1 MTQFVTLS
9 DKAQTLVNNYVNGSI
24 SKSPFDSN
32 IFKKLLVSVY
42 THTSKADSE
51 LLRILNRYIIDL
63 SAYYTSEELDGV
75 GVQTIRAAAN
85 PFFVAG
91 NCGITVGYPLFGRVA
106 VY

>member
-42 THTSKADSE
+42 THT
-51 LLRILNRYIIDL
+51 
-63 SAYYTSEELDGV
+63 
-75 GVQTIRAAAN
+75 
-85 PFFVAG
+85 
-91 NCGITVGYPLFGRVA
+91 
-106 VY
+106 

>member
-42 THTSKADSE
+42 THTSKVFTE

-63 SAYYTSEELDGV
+63 SAYYTSEELDV
-75 GVQTIRAAAN
+75 LITEFSALAIYCHQHDDVFYNCLLYTSDAADE
-85 PFFVAG
+85 
-91 NCGITVGYPLFGRVA
+91 
-106 VY
+106 